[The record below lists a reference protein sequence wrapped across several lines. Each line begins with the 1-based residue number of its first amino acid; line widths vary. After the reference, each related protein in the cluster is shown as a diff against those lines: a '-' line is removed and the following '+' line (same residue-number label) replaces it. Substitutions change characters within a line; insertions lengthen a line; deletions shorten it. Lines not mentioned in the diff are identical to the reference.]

1 MIAPP
6 LVLVL
11 LLAAASAPEPAPA
24 TAADPAELV
33 SKLGAPSFADR
44 EQATAGLRDLGD
56 AALPALR
63 AALRDKDAEVRARAA
78 ALAAEIETARML
90 RATPITLNYKDRPL
104 AEVLKDFG
112 TQAGAEVVLQPM
124 GFPVQN
130 QALARR
136 VTLEVPGTV
145 PFWTAVDKL
154 SAATQLQHNPSA
166 QFWGQPI
173 GRPTF
178 PLSQPTGTMPGRS
191 ADSGPFRV
199 SLQSLAHTRTVNP
212 VQPGA
217 AEHPGGDMFVAQL
230 FVTAEPRLQLF
241 QSGQARVAEAAD
253 DLGQS
258 LAIPESAAGGNM
270 QTYYNN
276 NGVRGFH
283 LQVMLKYPGRPGKRI
298 KLLRGGVPVMIA
310 TRKADPLEVRLAEA
324 AGKTFKVDGGT
335 LVIKKAAGN
344 DQGPILEAELHFQN
358 PPEPGPNPGHQNFIL
373 AQSCVE
379 ILDAQDRPIPV
390 YVNGGTSAPTQAN
403 LTVMR
408 NGLQGDVGPP
418 DRLRYYG
425 LNRTNATAAFEFT
438 DLPMP

>member
-1 MIAPP
+1 VIAPP

-11 LLAAASAPEPAPA
+11 LLAAAPEPAPA

-112 TQAGAEVVLQPM
+112 TQAGAEVVLQPV
-124 GFPVQN
+124 GFLDPG
-130 QALARR
+130 LARR
-136 VTLEVPGTV
+136 ITLEVPGTV

-154 SAATQLQHNPSA
+154 CVAARVQHNPSSMIR
-166 QFWGQPI
+166 GQPNE
-173 GRPTF
+173 RPTYT
-178 PLSQPTGTMPGRS
+178 LLQGSGGMSGRA
-191 ADSGPFRV
+191 ADGGPFRV
-199 SLQSLAHTRTVNP
+199 ILESLAHTRTVNP

-217 AEHPGGDMFVAQL
+217 AEPPGGDMFLAQL

-270 QTYYNN
+270 QMYYNN
-276 NGVRGFH
+276 NGVRGFNV
-283 LQVMLKYPGRPGKRI
+283 QVMLKYPGRPGKRI
-298 KLLRGGVPVMIA
+298 KLFRGGVPVMIA
-310 TRKADPLEVRLAEA
+310 SRKADPLEVRLAEA

-344 DQGPILEAELHFQN
+344 DQGPILDAELHFQGA
-358 PPEPGPNPGHQNFIL
+358 PEPGANPGHQNFIL
-373 AQSCVE
+373 AQTCVE

-390 YVNGGTSAPTQAN
+390 YVNGGPSGTTQAN
-403 LTVMR
+403 LRVMR
-408 NGLQGDVGPP
+408 TGLQGDVGPP